1 MVCCPHVDPGNP
13 KVGTGATSASLKAGW
28 GGRNCG
34 GKAGRREGKPQLFRE
49 EMGKGL
55 GMAMELEMGIGVEMW
70 GDGDGDEDGEMGP
83 WHCTPG
89 KGEQRWETV
98 VKMAL
103 GTPQDVGLR
112 TGE

>member
-1 MVCCPHVDPGNP
+1 MVCCPHVDP
-13 KVGTGATSASLKAGW
+13 KVGTGATSASLKAKW
-28 GGRNCG
+28 GGRNCC

-55 GMAMELEMGIGVEMW
+55 GMVMELEKGIGVEMW
-70 GDGDGDEDGEMGP
+70 GDGDEDGEMGP
-83 WHCTPG
+83 CPCTPG
-89 KGEQRWETV
+89 KGEQKWKTV

-103 GTPQDVGLR
+103 GTPQDVGLH